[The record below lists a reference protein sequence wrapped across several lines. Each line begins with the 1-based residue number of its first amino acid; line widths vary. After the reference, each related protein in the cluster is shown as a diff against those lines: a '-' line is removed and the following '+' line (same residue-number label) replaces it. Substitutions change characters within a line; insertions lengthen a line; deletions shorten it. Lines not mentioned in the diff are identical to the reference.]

1 MSEIELRNISHVYQS
16 GGEETVAVR
25 DVNLTLEEGTS
36 NALIGPSGCGKTT
49 LLNIISGLLTPTE
62 GQVLIDGKDMTELSP
77 QDRDIAQ
84 VFQFPVIY
92 DSMTVFGNLAF
103 PLKNRGTPK
112 AEIKD
117 RVQETAELLG
127 LEDSLNENPGS
138 FGPEWSQ
145 LVSLGRGII
154 RHDTTALLFDEP
166 MTDVDPS
173 RKLTL
178 RRRISQAQRRLKVTS
193 LYVTHDQHEAL
204 TFANKAAVMNAGRI
218 VQYGTPERLYNQPV
232 TTFVGNFIGSPG
244 MNFIECGVV
253 DSKLKVG
260 EYSIPISS
268 ELRSIVDPDWSD
280 LQLGVRPH
288 LIELFR
294 DSQGEETIP
303 ASVTLTE
310 HLGSHQIVTLDIE
323 GITSEVKAELP
334 LEERVTEGDRTFMK
348 FESENLRLFH
358 EGKAVGME
366 TGSGGSKS
374 DLSPEEEAQ

>member
-1 MSEIELRNISHVYQS
+1 MSKIELRDITHVYES

-62 GQVLIDGKDMTELSP
+62 GEVLIDGKDVTELPP

-84 VFQFPVIY
+84 VFQFPVVY
-92 DSMTVFGNLAF
+92 DSMDVFGNLAF
-103 PLKNRGTPK
+103 PLRNRNVPES
-112 AEIKD
+112 EIES

-127 LEDSLNENPGS
+127 LADRLDENPGS

-166 MTDVDPS
+166 MTDVDPG

-204 TFANKAAVMNAGRI
+204 TFANKAAVMNKGRI
-218 VQYGTPERLYNQPV
+218 VQYGAPEKLYNEPV
-232 TTFVGNFIGSPG
+232 STFVGNFIGSPG
-244 MNFIECGVV
+244 MNFIDCEFDGE
-253 DSKLKVG
+253 KLKIGGFEVG
-260 EYSIPISS
+260 SS
-268 ELRSIVDPDWSD
+268 EDFRNKLDPDWTGLELGIRPNLVGVSD
-280 LQLGVRPH
+280 EPSEGKK
-288 LIELFR
+288 
-294 DSQGEETIP
+294 IP
-303 ASVTLTE
+303 ATVTLTE
-310 HLGSHQIVTLDIE
+310 HLGSYQIITLSVE
-323 GITSEVKAELP
+323 GLGTEIKVELP
-334 LEERVTEGDRTFMK
+334 LENRTSEGGKLFIGMDP
-348 FESENLRLFH
+348 ENIRLFRKG
-358 EGKAVGME
+358 EAVDNGA
-366 TGSGGSKS
+366 K
-374 DLSPEEEAQ
+374 